1 MTDVSEGSSI
11 SPDELHERLAD
22 GECVTLLDVRNR
34 EEFESWRVEGERVE
48 RVHVP
53 YAKFAAAKARGEV
66 GDFAADLDLR
76 EPVVAVCAR
85 GETSAAVADALRE
98 AGLDARNLSD
108 GMAGWARV
116 YVSRDL
122 PTKGVTVRQYD
133 RPATGCLSY
142 LVVSGEEAVVVDP
155 LRAFVRRYVED
166 AAELGAKLVY
176 AVDTHVHADH
186 LSGVR
191 ALAAEGAGVE
201 GIGVEAVLPA
211 GARDRGL
218 GFDARLLD
226 DGEELEVGDAVLR
239 AVHAPGH
246 TTELTALRLLD
257 DDTSPTTDRED
268 RTVDLLFS
276 GDALFAESFGRPD
289 LESGEEGA
297 ADLAAAQFETL
308 RTRLLSLPGET
319 LLAPGHRT
327 PNAEA
332 AADGTFTARL
342 EEVRAALALPDDRE
356 AFVERVLES
365 LPPRPANY
373 ERIVPANLGREDAD
387 DETAFEWEL
396 GPNNCAVDA
405 AD

>member
-1 MTDVSEGSSI
+1 MTDVAEESSI
-11 SPDELHERLAD
+11 TSDELHERIAA
-22 GECVTLLDVRNR
+22 GERVTLLDLRNR
-34 EEFESWRVEGERVE
+34 KEFESWRVEGESVE

-66 GDFAADLDLR
+66 GDFAADLDLE
-76 EPVVAVCAR
+76 EPVVVVCAR

-98 AGLDARNLSD
+98 TGLDARNLSD

-116 YVSRDL
+116 YVSREL
-122 PTKGVTVRQYD
+122 PTTGVTVRQYD

-142 LVVSGEEAVVVDP
+142 LVVSDGQAVVVDP

-166 AAELGAKLVY
+166 AAELDAELVF

-191 ALAAEGAGVE
+191 ALAAEGD
-201 GIGVEAVLPA
+201 GVEAVLPA

-218 GFDARLLD
+218 AFDAHLLD

-246 TTELTALRLLD
+246 TTELTALRLLAD
-257 DDTSPTTDRED
+257 DAAPTTDRED
-268 RTVDLLFS
+268 QPVDLLFS

-327 PNAEA
+327 PTAEP